1 VGNADDQRR
10 PAPVEAPVLEARAL
24 RKVFRTSVR
33 EEGLSGFL
41 KSLVA
46 RRHREMVALEALD
59 LVVRRGEFV
68 GLIGANGAGKTT
80 LVKLLAGIVPA
91 TSGEAMLLS
100 RDSFHLR
107 DEEKAR
113 LSLVMGQRSQ
123 LWWDIPAIDS
133 FHLLREI
140 YRVPRADFELRLAR
154 FAERL
159 EVADKLEVQLR
170 HLSLGQ
176 RMKMEIIGAFL
187 HDPEVVFLDEPT
199 IGLDLVSRETIRRF
213 LVEHNQQRGATI
225 ILTSHDIEDI
235 EATCKRLVILEKG
248 RVIHDGDIVAL
259 AHELTS
265 ERLIEVH
272 LEPAGVEPDL
282 ALLPLDEHSARLVG
296 RGQHSLS
303 FILPA
308 ARSQAFV
315 RMLFERLQVRDLAV
329 ERRPLEDLIKQIFAT
344 GRVAGAGR
352 KP

>member
-1 VGNADDQRR
+1 MDA
-10 PAPVEAPVLEARAL
+10 AATPVLEARAL
-24 RKVFRTSVR
+24 RKVFRTAQREAGLGGFVR
-33 EEGLSGFL
+33 
-41 KSLVA
+41 SLVA
-46 RRHREMVALEALD
+46 RRWKEMVALEGVD

-80 LVKLLAGIVPA
+80 LVKLLTGIVPA
-91 TSGEAMLLS
+91 TSGEARLLG
-100 RDSFHLR
+100 RDSFRLR
-107 DEEKAR
+107 DAEKAK

-140 YRVPRADFELRLAR
+140 YRVPQADFERRVRA

-159 EVADKLEVQLR
+159 EVAGSLETQLR

-213 LVEHNQQRGATI
+213 LVEHNKERGATI
-225 ILTSHDIEDI
+225 VLTSHDVEDI

-248 RVIHDGDIVAL
+248 SVLWDGDIVAL
-259 AHELTS
+259 AHELTAK
-265 ERLIEVH
+265 RRIEVH
-272 LEPAGVEPDL
+272 LEPSAPEPDVSQ
-282 ALLPLDEHSARLVG
+282 LPLAAHEAELAG

-303 FILPA
+303 FTLPA
-308 ARSQAFV
+308 ARSQSFV
-315 RMLFERLQVRDLAV
+315 RALFERLPVRDLSV
-329 ERRPLEDLIKQIFAT
+329 ERRPLEDLVKQIFAQ
-344 GRVAGAGR
+344 GRRG
-352 KP
+352 